1 MKPRSRNNYGEAR
14 ILHWML
20 GKTKKK
26 CWTVAKRKR
35 MACNLIPKLTSSPSH
50 RNIHKKSSHQAQTSD
65 KKNPENKSKNCPK
78 KNSMTHLNICQLYK
92 RKQQEQANPE
102 AKNWKACGSPAEQAQ
117 NQYTCNW
124 TYLQAPS
131 SVAAFP
137 FSTATRHNTTRH
149 EHRLPTCTCTSVKAK
164 TKVEKKKEEEKWRRR
179 RRKPLN
185 LVGDCLYENQ
195 TWSGRSQV
203 KWKTEKNQK
212 KKKRKERKEEERKKE
227 NSPRIIKD
235 GEE

>member
-164 TKVEKKKEEEKWRRR
+164 SKVEKKKEKKFSRGMEAGEVR
-179 RRKPLN
+179 RRKPMN
-185 LVGDCLYENQ
+185 LVIVYMG
-195 TWSGRSQV
+195 TMRTRHV
-203 KWKTEKNQK
+203 KWQKPSKTENREKKNERK
-212 KKKRKERKEEERKKE
+212 GRWKKERKKTVTY
-227 NSPRIIKD
+227 N
-235 GEE
+235 